1 MANTAENESQK
12 LAESIERGST
22 IRISAAL
29 QSAHCQGKNNRL
41 PQCKITQTVN
51 PITALVAGI
60 PQPDNAA

>member
-29 QSAHCQGKNNRL
+29 QSAHCQAKIIGSPNVKL
-41 PQCKITQTVN
+41 PKQLIQ
-51 PITALVAGI
+51 
-60 PQPDNAA
+60 